1 MSDCFGRS
9 GIMEFILGIG
19 LGLTVAATRST
30 FAVAM
35 VGILVVAVFAAAALM
50 AASGV
55 SLLTLLATL
64 AGLNIGVAMAFFGA
78 FALR

>member
-1 MSDCFGRS
+1 
-9 GIMEFILGIG
+9 MEFVLGIA
-19 LGLTVAATRST
+19 LGLSAASTRST
-30 FAVAM
+30 FAVAT

-55 SLLTLLATL
+55 SILTLLATL
-64 AGLNIGVAMAFFGA
+64 VGLNIGVAMAFVGA

>member
-1 MSDCFGRS
+1 
-9 GIMEFILGIG
+9 MEFVLGIA
-19 LGLTVAATRST
+19 LGLSAAATRST

-35 VGILVVAVFAAAALM
+35 VGILVVAVFASAALM

-55 SLLTLLATL
+55 SLLTLLVTL

-78 FALR
+78 FAFR